1 MGGIGQDCE
10 WWQGQIAV
18 AGVTHLY
25 FTGLDKGR
33 SSTVTSGHK
42 LDNC

>member
-18 AGVTHLY
+18 AAGVTHLY
-25 FTGLDKGR
+25 FTGLDKG
-33 SSTVTSGHK
+33 
-42 LDNC
+42 